1 MMVNT
6 MTERQQLLKLLA
18 ERSVRRGHFVLAS
31 GKSSDLYV
39 DARTTTMSPEGL
51 ALIGPMAIE
60 AVRSTNL
67 KIDAAGGLT
76 LGADPI
82 TYSIAVA
89 SYWRPPLIRAFSV
102 RKDVKLHGTGKL
114 IEGSFQAGDN
124 VLVTEDVITT
134 GVSALKAIKTIRE
147 AGGQIKAVLALV
159 DREDGGREAIERE
172 GYPVICLF
180 SLGEI
185 TALVPALNESSD
197 SADA

>member
-1 MMVNT
+1 MVNT
-6 MTERQQLLKLLA
+6 MTERQRLLKLLA

-134 GVSALKAIKTIRE
+134 GASALKAIKTIRE

>member
-134 GVSALKAIKTIRE
+134 GASALKAIKTIRE

>member
-1 MMVNT
+1 MVNT

-134 GVSALKAIKTIRE
+134 GASALKAIKTIRE

>member
-6 MTERQQLLKLLA
+6 VTERHQLIKLLA
-18 ERSVRRGHFVLAS
+18 ERSVKRGHFILAS
-31 GKSSDLYV
+31 GKSSSLYV
-39 DARTTTMSPEGL
+39 DARMTTMSPEGL
-51 ALIGPMAIE
+51 ALIGPLAIQ
-60 AVRSTNL
+60 AVKNAAL

-76 LGADPI
+76 LGADPV

-89 SYWRPPLIRAFSV
+89 SYWSPPMIRAFSV
-102 RKDVKLHGTGKL
+102 RKDVKEHGTGKL

-134 GVSALKAIKTIRE
+134 GASALRAINAIKG

-172 GYPVICLF
+172 GYPVLCLF

-185 TALVPALNESSD
+185 TNLVPALTENPD
-197 SADA
+197 SAGA

>member
-6 MTERQQLLKLLA
+6 MTERQQLMKLLA

-39 DARTTTMSPEGL
+39 DARMTTMSPEGL
-51 ALIGPMAIE
+51 ALIGPMALE

-67 KIDAAGGLT
+67 KIDSVGGLT

-134 GVSALKAIKTIRE
+134 GASALKAINTIRE
-147 AGGQIKAVLALV
+147 AGGHIKAILALV

-172 GYPVICLF
+172 GYSVICLF
-180 SLGEI
+180 SLEEI
-185 TALVPALNESSD
+185 TAFVPALHESSD
-197 SADA
+197 SADG